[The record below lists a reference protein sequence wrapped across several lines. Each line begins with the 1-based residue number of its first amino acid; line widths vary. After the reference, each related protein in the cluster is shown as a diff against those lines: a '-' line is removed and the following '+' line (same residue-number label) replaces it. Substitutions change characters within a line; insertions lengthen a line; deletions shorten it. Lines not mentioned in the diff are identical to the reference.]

1 MPQIAEVAREWVQ
14 TAEVQAWLARVLGD
28 LSGEHPVPA
37 LPPCGLCDAFVLVLL
52 ESLKTFDRTLCKNKG
67 VAFYALLY
75 NLLGGAAEKLVAPS
89 TKGSSATIMLLSAAT
104 TGTKPF
110 TIQAIARQRY
120 AIKCTTSAKGIEQRT
135 AVLHRLL
142 DLPGERRLVEALS
155 ARILGPELCE
165 CTDGGSCEARCGS
178 SPGGTAART

>member
-67 VAFYALLY
+67 VAFDALLST
-75 NLLGGAAEKLVAPS
+75 LLGGAAPPVA
-89 TKGSSATIMLLSAAT
+89 IC
-104 TGTKPF
+104 TGCDNAGF
-110 TIQAIARQRY
+110 M
-120 AIKCTTSAKGIEQRT
+120 S
-135 AVLHRLL
+135 
-142 DLPGERRLVEALS
+142 
-155 ARILGPELCE
+155 
-165 CTDGGSCEARCGS
+165 DGA
-178 SPGGTAART
+178 